1 MIIMNQ
7 MHQYLQ
13 MLIMLVFAKMHI
25 NICVTLCCCAI
36 RANTG
41 CHQSGLENI
50 QYTTLWSFPTK
61 LFGSSYHMGT
71 SVLI

>member
-1 MIIMNQ
+1 MSKMNQ
-7 MHQYLQ
+7 NEVHDHVVM
-13 MLIMLVFAKMHI
+13 F
-25 NICVTLCCCAI
+25 CCTVLCAI
-36 RANTG
+36 WVNSG
-41 CHQSGLENI
+41 CHQSGLEKI